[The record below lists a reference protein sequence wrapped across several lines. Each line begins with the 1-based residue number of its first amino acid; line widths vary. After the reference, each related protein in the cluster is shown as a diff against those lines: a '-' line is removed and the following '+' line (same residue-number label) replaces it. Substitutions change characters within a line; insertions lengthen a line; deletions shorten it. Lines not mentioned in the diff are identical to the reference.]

1 MTLRNSPQE
10 TRFQRMIIFKTVA
23 WKNLLS
29 TGNDFTK
36 VELTRSPTTLVVGL
50 NGAGKSS
57 MLDALSFGLFGKP
70 HRGVKKDQLV
80 NSVNNKDC
88 VVIVEFSV
96 GSHEFKVIRGIKPN
110 IFEIHQNGKMID
122 QTAAIKD
129 YQKYLEQN
137 ILKLN
142 HKSFHQIV
150 VLGSSSFIPFM
161 QLSTSQRRGVIE
173 DLLDI
178 NIFTKMNI
186 ILKEQVAKIKEEL
199 KETDHSIIL
208 HKEKIS
214 LQRKYVKDISDLN
227 EDNLQRAKDKIEA
240 SMISID
246 FVARGLSD
254 PGKYI
259 ADNKLPTKDALV
271 DYNEKRETMIGYL
284 AQFKE
289 KMRVI
294 ATEARFFDDNENC
307 PTCTQTIEPT
317 LKAGRVDEAKIKAK
331 QLSKVMVDAN
341 KNLEEIGEKIRQL
354 DNIQSQIIKYQNRII
369 IGEREI
375 AILQKSILESEL
387 YIAEISGGLG
397 DLQKS
402 RNELESLVDNRDI
415 LLDRKF
421 ELSDEKTYNEAC
433 GEMLKDT
440 GIKTKIIKQYLP
452 VMNKL
457 INGYL
462 QSLDFFVSFNL
473 DESFNEEIKSRY
485 RDKFNYASFSEGEKM
500 KIDLALLFTWRQIA
514 KMKNSASTNLLMLD
528 EVMDSSLDQD
538 GLDGFMKIVN
548 EFDEGT
554 NLFVISH
561 RGDQLD
567 GKFRSK
573 IEFEKIKNFSYIK
586 KGL

>member
-1 MTLRNSPQE
+1 
-10 TRFQRMIIFKTVA
+10 MIIFKSVA

-29 TGNDFTK
+29 TGNTFTK
-36 VELTRSPTTLVVGL
+36 VDLTRSTTTLIVGL
-50 NGAGKSS
+50 NGSGKSS

-70 HRGVKKDQLV
+70 HRSVKKDQLV

-88 VVIVEFSV
+88 MVKVEFTV
-96 GSHEFKVIRGIKPN
+96 GSHNFEVVRGIRPN
-110 IFEIHQNGKMID
+110 KFEIYQNGSMID
-122 QTAAIKD
+122 QSAAIKD

-178 NIFTKMNI
+178 NIFTKMNQ
-186 ILKEQVAKIKEEL
+186 ILKEKSAKIKDEI
-199 KETDHSIIL
+199 KETEHVIDI
-208 HKEKIS
+208 HKEKIT
-214 LQRKYVKDISDLN
+214 LQRKYVKDMSDLN
-227 EDNLQRAKDKIEA
+227 EDNLQRAKDKIEEN
-240 SMISID
+240 IINID
-246 FVARGLSD
+246 LTRSGMVKPRQ
-254 PGKYI
+254 YI
-259 ADNKLPTKDALV
+259 EDNKKTTD
-271 DYNEKRETMIGYL
+271 DYMHDYTNKKEKMIGFQ

-294 ATEARFFDDNENC
+294 ATEARFFDDNEEC
-307 PTCTQTIEPT
+307 PTCTQTIDPDIKET
-317 LKAGRVDEAKIKAK
+317 RMGEAKVKAK
-331 QLSKVMVDAN
+331 QLSKAMTDAN
-341 KNLEEIGEKIRQL
+341 KALEEICEKIKHL
-354 DNIQSQIIKYQNRII
+354 DGIQSQVTEYQNKII
-369 IGEREI
+369 MDQGALNSLHK
-375 AILQKSILESEL
+375 AIVESES
-387 YIAEISGGLG
+387 YISEISGGKG
-397 DLQKS
+397 DLEKS
-402 RNELESLVDNRDI
+402 KEELDSLVINRD
-415 LLDRKF
+415 LMMERKY
-421 ELSDEKTYNEAC
+421 ELSEEKSYNEAC

-462 QSLDFFVSFNL
+462 HSLDFFVSFNL
-473 DESFNEEIKSRY
+473 DESFNEEIKSRH
-485 RDKFNYASFSEGEKM
+485 RDRFNYSSFSEGEKM

-514 KMKNSASTNLLMLD
+514 KMKNSASTNLLVMD

-538 GLDGFMKIVN
+538 GLDGFMKIVGTL
-548 EFDEGT
+548 DEGT

-561 RGDQLD
+561 RGDVLD

-586 KGL
+586 GM